1 MDEVA
6 GFRGNLLEKI
16 CVALQLTETQFQS
29 AERSYNA
36 VGRWLGEDERLAELH
51 PRIFPQG
58 SMALLT
64 TVKPR
69 GQVQY
74 DLDMVLEVDGAD
86 GLTPKW
92 LYDAVKDRLD
102 AHDLYRTML
111 KPRPRCLRLDY
122 ANQFHLDIV
131 PARTHPRLGAPFIE
145 IPQKPDQDGELHNWI
160 TNNPKDL
167 VKWFKLQCE
176 KRSLSIFEKAA
187 QEPLPKPVLAHE
199 KPVLACAV
207 QLFKRH
213 RDVVFGAASDAPS
226 SILLT
231 TLAGTFYQGEPSIE
245 ETLVHILGRI
255 ARLTEVDPQ
264 FTSVCNPACTDQNLC
279 AKWTL
284 TQCAHFANFV
294 CTFGRKLRDLTTIRG
309 VDKIAAELRNLF
321 GDETLGQKN
330 DVVSKAIMEYV
341 DETVNKA
348 RDSGA
353 LRFVESVGLSTVAT
367 SGTSIPKHTFY
378 GRKLGK

>member
-6 GFRGNLLEKI
+6 GFRNNLFERI

-36 VGRWLGEDERLAELH
+36 VGMWLGEDERLSTFH
-51 PRIFPQG
+51 PRIFAQG

-69 GQVQY
+69 GQVEY
-74 DLDMVLEVDGAD
+74 DLDMILEIDGVH

-92 LYDAVKDRLD
+92 LYNAVRDRLD
-102 AHDLYRTML
+102 AHDLYRKML
-111 KPRPRCLRLDY
+111 EPRARCLRLDY

-131 PARTHPRLGAPFIE
+131 PARTHPRLGSPFIE
-145 IPQKPDQDGELHNWI
+145 IPQKPDQDGGLHDWV
-160 TNNPKDL
+160 TNNPKDF
-167 VKWFKLQCE
+167 VKWFKSQCD
-176 KRSLSIFEKAA
+176 KRSFTILEKMA
-187 QEPLPKPVLAHE
+187 QERLPKPVLAHE
-199 KPVLACAV
+199 KPVLARAV

-213 RDVVFGAASDAPS
+213 RDVAFGAVSDAPS

-231 TLAGTFYQGEPSIE
+231 TLAGTFYQGEASVE
-245 ETLVHILGRI
+245 ETLVHILDRI
-255 ARLTEVDPQ
+255 AQLTEADPQ
-264 FTSVCNPACTDQNLC
+264 LTSVNNPACTDQSLC
-279 AKWTL
+279 PNWTPTQSAK
-284 TQCAHFANFV
+284 FANFV
-294 CTFGRKLRDLTTIRG
+294 RIFRRKLRDLTAIRG

-330 DVVSKAIMEYV
+330 DTVSKAILEYV

-348 RDSGA
+348 RGSGS
-353 LRFVESVGLSTVAT
+353 LRFVGSGSLSTVVT
-367 SGTSIPKHTFY
+367 SGISIPKHTFY
-378 GRKLGK
+378 GQKVRK